1 MSKPKLNERLYLLLL
16 YPSSLSPLFSLTS
29 TLPSAEFVCVFIATF
44 PSRFKPALSDLDWG
58 RPREDVLHISAPRVW
73 TMFSKPLQ
81 LQKATG
87 TSHFSMRTATALS
100 AHSLQFFRAVD
111 KDTGAA
117 GRGTCTRTRTLLS
130 PVCVRRPPP
139 HRPPFTL
146 SFSLPSVWLS
156 GLRTP
161 DSGLSTRTHFHSLKP
176 LACYL
181 AIELITDTTSVPTLD
196 SLSPESWSLHSLFY
210 FWLWFARNAFGWP
223 STNVAK
229 WRVAPPSVLHSSFI
243 FEVVCGVDVDLIW

>member
-1 MSKPKLNERLYLLLL
+1 
-16 YPSSLSPLFSLTS
+16 
-29 TLPSAEFVCVFIATF
+29 
-44 PSRFKPALSDLDWG
+44 
-58 RPREDVLHISAPRVW
+58 
-73 TMFSKPLQ
+73 MFSKPLQ

-196 SLSPESWSLHSLFY
+196 CLSPESWSLHSLF
-210 FWLWFARNAFGWP
+210 
-223 STNVAK
+223 
-229 WRVAPPSVLHSSFI
+229 FI
-243 FEVVCGVDVDLIW
+243 FGFDLLETPSGDLQQMLQSGGCHLLPYFIAVLYLRWSVV